1 MKTNEK
7 KALLFTVAILPFAVI
22 GTIFTCLYQFDL
34 YDPSVLEP
42 AIEQLGSRGVL
53 VAISVAQVAIYA
65 FVCGLFGSLLAQ
77 KVGLWKPFRVERRAV
92 LFTLAISVVM
102 GILFSLDYW
111 TFGKVLP
118 VIMDSYADGM
128 TLYGVLAS
136 VFYGG
141 IIEEVMMRL
150 FLMSLVAFLLWKI
163 FYSKTSQENIP
174 DMVFV
179 AANIVAALLFAAG
192 HLPATAI
199 AFGELKPLI
208 LFRCFLFNGGFGL
221 VFGRIYRKFGIHYA
235 MLSHIT
241 VHVVSKLI
249 WAIFI

>member
-7 KALLFTVAILPFAVI
+7 NALLFTVAILPFAVI
-22 GTIFTCLYQFDL
+22 GAIFTCLYQFDL

-42 AIEQLGSRGVL
+42 AIEQVGSRGVL
-53 VAISVAQVAIYA
+53 VAISVVQVALYA

-77 KVGLWKPFRVERRAV
+77 KVGLWRSFRVERRAV
-92 LFTLAISVVM
+92 LLTLAISVVM

-111 TFGKVLP
+111 TFGKALP

-136 VFYGG
+136 IFYGG

-163 FYSKTSQENIP
+163 FCRKIPQENIP
-174 DMVFV
+174 GVVFV
-179 AANIVAALLFAAG
+179 ATNIVAAMLFAAG
-192 HLPATAI
+192 HLPATVM
-199 AFGELKPLI
+199 AFGKLTPLI
-208 LFRCFLFNGGFGL
+208 LFRCFLLNGGFGL
-221 VFGRIYRKFGIHYA
+221 VFGGLYRKFGIQYA

-241 VHVVSKLI
+241 VHIISKLI

>member
-1 MKTNEK
+1 MKTNEQ
-7 KALLFTVAILPFAVI
+7 KALLFAVTILPFAVI
-22 GTIFTCLYQFDL
+22 GAIFTCLYQFDL

-42 AIEQLGSRGVL
+42 AIEQVGSRGVL
-53 VAISVAQVAIYA
+53 VAVSVAQVAVYA

-92 LFTLAISVVM
+92 SLTLMISVVA

-111 TFGKVLP
+111 TFGKALP
-118 VIMDSYADGM
+118 VITDSYADGM

-150 FLMSLVAFLLWKI
+150 FLMSLVSFLLWKI
-163 FYSKTSQENIP
+163 FCRKTSQVNIP
-174 DMVFV
+174 VTVFV
-179 AANIVAALLFAAG
+179 VANIVAALLFATG
-192 HLPATAI
+192 HLPATVM
-199 AFGELKPLI
+199 AFGKLTPLI
-208 LFRCFLFNGGFGL
+208 LFRCVLFNGGFGL
-221 VFGRIYRKFGIHYA
+221 MFGRIYRKFGIHYA
-235 MLSHIT
+235 MYSHII
-241 VHVVSKLI
+241 VHIVSKLI